1 MTIEEFRR
9 YSDDEEMIE
18 RVEEYLK
25 QVDEGGS
32 CEGKYELAV
41 LLESIHN
48 KNLDEEVFELYKDV
62 AESSLSGNCRCKG
75 KDHVAGEAEESAE
88 MVRDGDYHQG

>member
-9 YSDDEEMIE
+9 YSDDEGMIE

-41 LLESIHN
+41 LLES
-48 KNLDEEVFELYKDV
+48 KVVFFPVINRVARYESELFI
-62 AESSLSGNCRCKG
+62 G
-75 KDHVAGEAEESAE
+75 
-88 MVRDGDYHQG
+88 